1 MPGQIK
7 GITIEFD
14 GNTTKLTAALN
25 KVKAEARGI
34 DSDLKQVNRALKF
47 DPRNTELLGQK
58 QTLLKQKIEQTK
70 ASLQKFKDIQ
80 KQLDAQKVDK
90 TSAAYM
96 KVRREIIQAEGRLK
110 AFNAQL
116 AASKWAGVKAV
127 GQGISSVGQKLT
139 RATRYARLFAGAL
152 AGIALYKGFERLKSL
167 DEVSKQMEVL
177 GYRGQKLEGIMDD
190 VSGSVNGTRFMLQD
204 MAKVATGA
212 LGSGVTDSY
221 KLNEYLGRTADLA
234 QLAGID
240 VQSMGSMLNKAYSK
254 GKVDA
259 KIMNQLNAHG
269 IPIYKLMQ
277 KELGVTAEELQEM
290 SRKGKLSFDDLY
302 KATDRYEGLAQ
313 KMGTETL
320 PGALTVL
327 TQQFGL
333 IGADFLSGVYE
344 PLKTGV
350 QGIVAA
356 IKTMRQDGT
365 FKAWGEDIGNTVKY
379 FVTYFK
385 EGEASMDGLSQRS
398 QNLVTVLSPLVK
410 SIGSLVQVIAQLPPG
425 LQSVLLLMTLFGG
438 PALQALGSGVQL
450 FSTLGTHISTMTL
463 NAQAGVGAMGGLTN
477 AVGLIANPFT
487 LAAAAIAAWALGMQK
502 AWTETHSATIEFNKW
517 KTAADKQIQS
527 TKTSNATIDLYKRKL
542 DELVGKEKKSAG
554 DKALI
559 KQYVD
564 KLNGAVSGLNLK
576 YDAEKDKLNQTSK
589 AIQKKIEKYKQAAL
603 VAAYEDQIT
612 EAAKKEADAQIEL
625 EKLYEDRA
633 KIQEKWNKATDHGW
647 AAQQGYNATMGEVNA
662 KIKNAKKAISQYDAE
677 MDRSA
682 RKVKELSSTTKTSL
696 DSAANAAGHAGQ
708 NTGNKY
714 AKGVSSKKG
723 ETKTAA
729 KGLADAGKN
738 ALDVDTSGMG
748 SNFGGG
754 FIKGIMSRVKEVA
767 SAAAKF
773 VRSAINAAK
782 AEEQEGSPS
791 KVMRKVGQNFGAGF
805 RLGIADETQA
815 AARASSH
822 MVGSAINAATA
833 PAGGLGL
840 QSAGGGN
847 VFNISMN
854 VDGAQDPESWADRF
868 ARRLELE
875 VRGE

>member
-1 MPGQIK
+1 MAGQIK

-14 GNTTKLTAALN
+14 GETTKLENALR
-25 KVKAEARGI
+25 KVKTQAGQL
-34 DSDLKQVNRALKF
+34 DSALRDVKYGLRF
-47 DPRNTELLGQK
+47 DPKNTELLSQK
-58 QTLLKQKIEQTK
+58 QTLLKQKIEATK
-70 ASLQKFKDIQ
+70 TALTKLKDIQ
-80 KQLDAQKVDK
+80 KQLDDKKIDK

-96 KVRREIIQAEGRLK
+96 RVSREIEAAKGKLRT
-110 AFNAQL
+110 FNAQL
-116 AASKWAGVKAV
+116 AATKWSGVKSV
-127 GQGISSVGQKLT
+127 GQGIQTVGQKLT

-177 GYRGQKLEGIMDD
+177 GYRGKKLDGIMED

-221 KLNEYLGRTADLA
+221 KLNDYLTRTADLA

-240 VQSMGSMLNKAYSK
+240 VQSMGSMMNKAYSK

-356 IKTMRQDGT
+356 IKEMRQNGT
-365 FKAWGEDIGNTVKY
+365 FKQWGQDLGDAVKY

-398 QNLVTVLSPLVK
+398 QNLVTVLGPLIK
-410 SIGSLVQVIAQLPPG
+410 TIGGLVQIIAQLPPG
-425 LQSVLLLMTLFGG
+425 LQSVLVLMTLFGG
-438 PALQALGSGVQL
+438 PALQALGSAVQL
-450 FSTLGTHISTMTL
+450 FASIGTNISTMTL
-463 NAQAGVGAMGGLTN
+463 NAQAGVGALGGLGN
-477 AVGLIANPFT
+477 AASLLANPFT

-502 AWTETHSATIEFNKW
+502 AWTETHQATIEFNKW
-517 KTAADKQIQS
+517 KESSDRQIEA
-527 TKTSNATIDLYKRKL
+527 TKASNGQIDLYKKKL
-542 DELVGKEKKSAG
+542 DELVGKEHKSAG

-559 KQYVD
+559 KTYVD
-564 KLNGAVSGLNLK
+564 KLNGAIDGLNLK

-589 AIQKKIEKYKQAAL
+589 AIEKKIEKYKQAAL
-603 VAAYEDQIT
+603 VAAFEDQIT

-633 KIQEKWNKATDHGW
+633 AIQKKWNEATDHGW

-662 KIKNAKKAISQYDAE
+662 KIKDAKKAIGKYDEE

-682 RKVKELSSTTKTSL
+682 RKVKELSSTTKHSL
-696 DSAANAAGHAGQ
+696 DSTASEASKAGKKTGGNYAGGIKSEKGNA
-708 NTGNKY
+708 
-714 AKGVSSKKG
+714 
-723 ETKTAA
+723 KTAA
-729 KGLADAGKN
+729 KTLADSGKN

-754 FIKGIMSRVKEVA
+754 FIKGIMSRVREVA
-767 SAAAKF
+767 KAAANF

-791 KVMRKVGQNFGAGF
+791 KVMRKVGQNFGAGYA
-805 RLGIADETQA
+805 LGIQDETQA
-815 AARASSH
+815 AVRASTH
-822 MVGSAINAATA
+822 MVGSAINAATS

-847 VFNISMN
+847 VFNINMN
-854 VDGAQDPESWADRF
+854 VDGAEDPESWADRF